1 VTRRAGAAVAG
12 LSILD
17 LVIAGV
23 TDQINNTLAIV
34 MLNVEYLDD
43 MLDELNSVAA
53 EPRVAADRVVSDV
66 ISGVL
71 RIRDIVRDLG
81 ALIGEE
87 DGDVGEITAILVR
100 LTRNEL
106 SRSGP
111 IDEDILRPAMV
122 RAPRRVV
129 AMLVAVAL
137 GEAARALTGASAR
150 VTVEVS
156 AEAGETVVA
165 VAAAVSAGAHGFDRT
180 RGPWRAAEV
189 LLDEL
194 GGRLEA
200 TCKPG
205 GFHVRL
211 ALPSA
216 AAEA

>member
-1 VTRRAGAAVAG
+1 MSRRVGAAEAG

-17 LVIAGV
+17 LVVAGV

-53 EPRVAADRVVSDV
+53 EPRVAADWVVSDV

-81 ALIGEE
+81 ALIGDE

-100 LTRNEL
+100 LTRTEL
-106 SRSGP
+106 SRSGA
-111 IDEDILRPAMV
+111 IDEDILRPAVV

-137 GEAARALTGASAR
+137 SEAARALSGASAR
-150 VTVEVS
+150 VTVAVTADGS
-156 AEAGETVVA
+156 ETIVA
-165 VAAAVSAGAHGFDRT
+165 VAAALSAGAHGFDRA
-180 RGPWRAAEV
+180 RAPWRAAEV

-200 TCKPG
+200 TCEPR

>member
-1 VTRRAGAAVAG
+1 VAG

-43 MLDELNSVAA
+43 LLDELNNVAPQ
-53 EPRVAADRVVSDV
+53 PRLAADRVVTDV

-81 ALIGEE
+81 ALIGDD
-87 DGDVGEITAILVR
+87 DGDIGEITTILVS

-111 IDEDILRPAMV
+111 VIEDILRPAVV

-129 AMLVAVAL
+129 AMVVAVVL
-137 GEAARALTGASAR
+137 GETARSLAGATAS
-150 VTVEVS
+150 VTVSVTTG
-156 AEAGETVVA
+156 AGETVLG
-165 VAAAVSAGAHGFDRT
+165 VSAALSAGSHGINHDAP
-180 RGPWRAAEV
+180 PWRAAK
-189 LLDEL
+189 LLLGEF
-194 GGRLEA
+194 GGRLEFGRQA
-200 TCKPG
+200 G
-205 GFHVRL
+205 RFEVRV
-211 ALPSA
+211 ALPTAVA
-216 AAEA
+216 AG